1 MVIVVTG
8 GIGSGKSEVC
18 RMISSR
24 YGFPVYS
31 ADSRVRRLY
40 DEVPELVDALESV
53 LDIVLR
59 DDSGLFRPALLAE
72 RIFSDHEAL
81 KKVEDMVFPYL
92 ISDFEDFHSKNPGN
106 VVFES
111 ATVLEKE
118 FFSDFGDAVVLVDAP
133 LEVRVGRACS
143 RDASDR
149 DRILARTDAQP
160 LMNAFSDGSISRYPE
175 DTPYGRASGR
185 VTYIIKNDGSLE
197 MLEKEVS
204 AAVESILDA
213 KRLPDD
219 QVPATNKEQ

>member
-40 DEVPELVDALESV
+40 DEVPDLVDALESV

-59 DDSGLFRPALLAE
+59 DDSGLFRSALLAE

-118 FFSDFGDAVVLVDAP
+118 FFSDFGDAVWNCNICKIITL
-133 LEVRVGRACS
+133 LKCCS
-143 RDASDR
+143 
-149 DRILARTDAQP
+149 IK
-160 LMNAFSDGSISRYPE
+160 GSH
-175 DTPYGRASGR
+175 TVWYGDIGETCA
-185 VTYIIKNDGSLE
+185 
-197 MLEKEVS
+197 M
-204 AAVESILDA
+204 
-213 KRLPDD
+213 
-219 QVPATNKEQ
+219 